1 MKVNEVN
8 EIRFLVQQE
17 SCECKCE
24 LKKLYAIQKMKS

>member
-17 SCECKCE
+17 SREYKCE